1 MKVLVVGSGGREHAL
16 AWKIAQSPA
25 VTRLVVAPGSDA
37 IAQLRR
43 TACAP
48 IAVTAIDQL
57 VDFAARERVDLT
69 VVGPEAPLVAGIVDR
84 FQARG
89 LTIFGPTAAAARLE
103 GSKVF
108 AKQFMAAHGIPTA
121 AYHLFDDPTA
131 ACRFA
136 EQHPGTPWVVKAD
149 GLAAG
154 KGVLMPPSP
163 LPEPAPLVVDTAG
176 RIRAIATAFGPRE
189 VLEER
194 LQGEEAS
201 VIGLSDGARLV
212 LLESAQDHKRL
223 GDGDTGPNTG
233 GMGAC
238 SPAPAITASLSAAIR
253 DRIMAPTIEGMA
265 REGQRYHGALY
276 AGLMITEDGPKVLEY
291 NVRFGD
297 PETQAILPRLRSDL
311 APLLLSAAEGRLQD
325 VALQWD
331 PRPCVCIVLA
341 SAGYPGARGPSTD
354 GRVITGIEAAMAR
367 PDTCVFHAGTRR
379 RGDQWVTTGGRVLN
393 MVAFGATYQAAIR
406 RAYEAVAD
414 VHFEGM
420 QYRRDIGTW
429 ALSHEHHPSRV

>member
-1 MKVLVVGSGGREHAL
+1 VNVLVIGSGGREHAL
-16 AWKIAQSPA
+16 AWKIAQSPE
-25 VTRLVVAPGSDA
+25 VTRLVVAPGSDG
-37 IAQLRR
+37 IAQLPR
-43 TACAP
+43 TTCVP

-57 VDFAARERVDLT
+57 LDFAARERMDLT

-84 FQARG
+84 FRARG
-89 LTIFGPTAAAARLE
+89 LAIFGPTAAAARLE

-108 AKQFMAAHGIPTA
+108 AKQFMTRQGIPTA
-121 AYHLFDDPTA
+121 PYASFDAFGPAKAYLETKQQP
-131 ACRFA
+131 C
-136 EQHPGTPWVVKAD
+136 VVKAD

-154 KGVLMPPSP
+154 KGV
-163 LPEPAPLVVDTAG
+163 VVSTAVADAVDAV
-176 RIRAIATAFGPRE
+176 RMMIVDRTFGDAGQR
-189 VLEER
+189 VVVEER
-194 LQGEEAS
+194 LSGEEAS
-201 VIGLSDGARLV
+201 LIGVADGAQLV

-238 SPAPAITASLSAAIR
+238 SPAPMLTASVLTAIR

-265 REGQRYHGALY
+265 RESQRYHGALY

-311 APLLLSAAEGRLQD
+311 VPLLLAAAEGRLRD

-331 PRPCVCIVLA
+331 PRPCVCVVLA
-341 SAGYPGARGPSTD
+341 SAGYPGTRGPSTD
-354 GRVITGIEAAMAR
+354 GQVMAGIEAAMAR
-367 PDTCVFHAGTRR
+367 PDTCVFHAGTYRQ
-379 RGDQWVTTGGRVLN
+379 GDQWVTAGGRVLN
-393 MVAFGATYQAAIR
+393 VVALGTTYQAAIR

-414 VHFEGM
+414 VHFAGM
-420 QYRRDIGTW
+420 QYRRDIGTR
-429 ALSHEHHPSRV
+429 ALSREQHPSRV